1 VDGDL
6 GAFWKSVARGRE
18 FHVLA
23 VAREPREAAI
33 ARAEGAV
40 QRQRGDVLDCK
51 LFSDLSLNLL
61 VELSGAG
68 VLALAD
74 ELAALGWP
82 VEVEPDRG
90 ALAARAA
97 DRLEGTFQV
106 TFPEG
111 HGELVIP
118 VPAVPG

>member
-1 VDGDL
+1 MDGDL
-6 GAFWKSVARGRE
+6 GAYWKTVARGRQ
-18 FHVLA
+18 FHVQA
-23 VAREPREAAI
+23 VAREPREAAV
-33 ARAEGAV
+33 ARAEAAV

-61 VELSGAG
+61 VELDGAG

-74 ELAALGWP
+74 ELASLGWP
-82 VEVEPDRG
+82 VEVEPGRD
-90 ALAARAA
+90 ALAARAP
-97 DRLEGTFQV
+97 DRLEGTLQV

-111 HGELVIP
+111 RGELVIP